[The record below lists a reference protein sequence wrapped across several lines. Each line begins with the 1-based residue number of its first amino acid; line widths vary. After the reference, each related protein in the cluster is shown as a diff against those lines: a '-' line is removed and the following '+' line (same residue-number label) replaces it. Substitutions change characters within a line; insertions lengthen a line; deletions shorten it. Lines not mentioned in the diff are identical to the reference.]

1 MLQDGFE
8 SSAVDLLLADELSFE
23 PQPIA
28 KQRFR
33 NEFLHE
39 AATQEPLIRFRWLL
53 KQPGP

>member
-8 SSAVDLLLADELSFE
+8 PSAVDLLFADELSFE
-23 PQPIA
+23 PQPIT

-39 AATQEPLIRFRWLL
+39 AAAQVPLVRFRWLL